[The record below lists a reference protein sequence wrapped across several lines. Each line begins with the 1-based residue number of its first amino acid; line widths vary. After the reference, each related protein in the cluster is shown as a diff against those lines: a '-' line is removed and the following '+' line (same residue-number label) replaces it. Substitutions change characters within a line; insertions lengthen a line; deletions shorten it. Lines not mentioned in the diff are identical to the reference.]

1 MRHMLYT
8 LITCLAVLTFSACNK
23 PNPNTLVVG
32 TIAGPETT
40 LVEVARKIAEEK
52 YGLSVKIVEFNDY
65 NLPNEALDD
74 GSLDLNIYQHKP
86 YLDAAISAHQYAL
99 EPVAKTFIYPVALYS
114 KKHLKLRQLKDGAII
129 ALPNDPSNEARA
141 LLLLEQHG
149 LIRLKTKTPNSVQ
162 DIQSNPKHFVFKE
175 MDAALLP
182 RSLEDVDA
190 AIINTTFALPAG
202 LSPKKDG
209 LIVEDQDSPYINLI
223 VAKKDSP
230 KAEQIALF
238 IKAFQSDAVREKA
251 RELFGDAAI
260 AGWQ

>member
-1 MRHMLYT
+1 MRHMLYVF
-8 LITCLAVLTFSACNK
+8 LACLAIFTLSACGK
-23 PNPNTLVVG
+23 SNPNTLVVG

-86 YLDAAISAHQYAL
+86 YLDAAIAAHQYAL
-99 EPVAKTFIYPVALYS
+99 EPVAKTFIYPLALYS
-114 KKHLKLRQLKDGAII
+114 KKHHKLNQLKAGAII

-141 LLLLEQHG
+141 LLLLKKHG
-149 LIRLKTKTPNSVQ
+149 LVRLKTETPNSTQ
-162 DIQSNPKHFVFKE
+162 DIQSNPRHFVFKE

-182 RSLEDVDA
+182 RSLDDVDA
-190 AIINTTFALPAG
+190 AVINTTFALPAG
-202 LSPKKDG
+202 LSPQKDG
-209 LIVEDQDSPYINLI
+209 LIVEDKDSPYINLI
-223 VAKKDSP
+223 VAKKNAP

-238 IKAFQSDAVREKA
+238 IKAFQSEAVREKA
-251 RELFGDAAI
+251 KELFGDAAI
-260 AGWQ
+260 AGWK